1 MATGMYDR
9 EILEA
14 LKKIANL
21 LQEILAETRRKNR
34 G

>member
-1 MATGMYDR
+1 MATGIFDR
-9 EILEA
+9 EIMEV